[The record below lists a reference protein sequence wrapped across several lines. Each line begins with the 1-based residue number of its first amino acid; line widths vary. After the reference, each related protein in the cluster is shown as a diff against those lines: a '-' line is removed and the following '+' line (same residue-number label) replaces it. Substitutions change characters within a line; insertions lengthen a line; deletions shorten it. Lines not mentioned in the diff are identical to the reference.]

1 MICYIVHEENRLRVQ
16 LYCYPLGG
24 KQIYCETF
32 CDPLSFFLF
41 FVVSLIL
48 LFGEVKKI
56 YIINIIKLLQ
66 DGVQFTSVAFVF
78 IP

>member
-1 MICYIVHEENRLRVQ
+1 MYSCIVTLLAENRFTVRRFV
-16 LYCYPLGG
+16 
-24 KQIYCETF
+24 T
-32 CDPLSFFLF
+32 SFFFSF
-41 FVVSLIL
+41 FFAVSLIL

-66 DGVQFTSVAFVF
+66 VQFTSVAFVF

>member
-1 MICYIVHEENRLRVQ
+1 MICYIVHEENLLRVQ
-16 LYCYPLGG
+16 LYCTLLAGYRF
-24 KQIYCETF
+24 TVRRF
-32 CDPLSFFLF
+32 VTSFFFPF
-41 FVVSLIL
+41 FVLSLIL

-66 DGVQFTSVAFVF
+66 GQFASVAFVF